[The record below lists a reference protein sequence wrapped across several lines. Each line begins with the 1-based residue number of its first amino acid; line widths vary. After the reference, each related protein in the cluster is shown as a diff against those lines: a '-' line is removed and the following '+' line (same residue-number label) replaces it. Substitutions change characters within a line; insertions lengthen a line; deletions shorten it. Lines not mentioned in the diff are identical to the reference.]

1 MGSIGN
7 YLALPGGSLL
17 LQEHTHVSVS
27 SKDSFLI
34 GLIDCYDFLCVS
46 ISAFFLLL
54 LSKNTGAA

>member
-7 YLALPGGSLL
+7 YLAFPGGSLL

-27 SKDSFLI
+27 CKDSFLI